1 MDRRRSEPWI
11 AWGFLAPAL
20 SVLLLFGLFPIG
32 YALFV
37 SLHEWRIRN
46 TGWLGLAHYRRAV
59 GEPLGLLWVGLGVAL
74 LLWAWRRAAGS
85 GPVCGRWRR
94 WVRLGLAGV
103 GLWLALVPGLA
114 RLVAT
119 GDPKLYNGI
128 RITAL
133 YAVGTIPVELG
144 VSLLLAWLL
153 LRGLR
158 GKGAFRVLFFLPY
171 ITPVIASAVVF
182 RTLFGPHP
190 ASLANRV
197 LGVFGLAPSR
207 WLHESRSLLALLCDG
222 VGIACPGWAEP
233 LFPSLALTAVIL
245 YNIWVYIGYDTVI
258 LLAGLAAIP
267 PHYYEAAAIDGANG
281 WQVFRQIT
289 VPLLSPTLFFLST
302 VSLIGTFKAF
312 NHLYIMRTPAAQD
325 SVDVLSVAI
334 FDLLFQA
341 HNAGYAAALAFLLFL
356 LILGLTL
363 AQNRLLGRRVFYGD

>member
-20 SVLLLFGLFPIG
+20 SVLVLFGLFPIA
-32 YALFV
+32 YAFFV
-37 SLHEWRIRN
+37 SLHDWRIRN
-46 TGWLGLAHYRRAV
+46 TGWLGLGHYRRAV
-59 GEPLGLLWVGLGVAL
+59 GDPLGLLWLGLGGAAL
-74 LLWAWRRAAGS
+74 YLAWHWRRRRPS
-85 GPVCGRWRR
+85 WLR
-94 WVRLGLAGV
+94 WVLAGG
-103 GLWLALVPGLA
+103 GLWLAFVPGLT
-114 RLVAT
+114 RLLAT

-133 YAVGTIPVELG
+133 YALGTIPVELG

-171 ITPVIASAVVF
+171 VTPVIASAVVF

-197 LGVFGLAPSR
+197 LAAFGLAPSR

-222 VGIACPGWAEP
+222 FGVACPTWAEP

-267 PHYYEAAAIDGANG
+267 PHYYEAAAIDGASG
-281 WQVFRQIT
+281 WQVFRHIT

-312 NHLYIMRTPAAQD
+312 NHLYIMRTPAARD
-325 SVDVLSVAI
+325 TVDVLSVAI

-363 AQNRLLGRRVFYGD
+363 AQNRVLGRRVFYGD